1 MNMRIGLQNHVRILS
16 QKLSENGYS
25 GANFN
30 RPAYKEMM
38 YEVECGNV
46 STVIVKDQSRLG
58 RMALQNGEAE
68 AKKFYRQTE
77 REKQQIETRISQVE
91 NIIRCLYEDRAT
103 GRITPERYDTMA
115 SDYEQEQEEL
125 TQELKSITDKISE
138 MDMRDIYVKE
148 LKILKNLR

>member
-46 STVIVKDQSRLG
+46 
-58 RMALQNGEAE
+58 
-68 AKKFYRQTE
+68 
-77 REKQQIETRISQVE
+77 
-91 NIIRCLYEDRAT
+91 
-103 GRITPERYDTMA
+103 RY
-115 SDYEQEQEEL
+115 S
-125 TQELKSITDKISE
+125 
-138 MDMRDIYVKE
+138 
-148 LKILKNLR
+148 NC